1 MRQGECRTLGSTGT
15 AGKGSGGLVGRGA
28 TADGQ
33 PRDAAGDGPSGPPGD
48 EAERALVRR
57 ARRGDREA
65 FDLLLG
71 PLVQPLY
78 QFACR
83 VLGDRDLAEDVVQES
98 LVKAYTGIA
107 RFRGEA
113 RFSTWVF
120 RIVHN
125 ACTDAVRYRARRPQ
139 VPLTQPSEDNDAAER
154 ELVEPAPGPDA
165 VVLERMGTEV
175 ILEAIADLPHDQ
187 RVLVVLRD
195 VQGYAY
201 EEVAAMSGEPL
212 GTVKSR
218 LHRAR
223 AALRAALVPRGVEPL
238 SRPGVHPGGSVP
250 GAPLGRQGG

>member
-1 MRQGECRTLGSTGT
+1 ML
-15 AGKGSGGLVGRGA
+15 
-28 TADGQ
+28 
-33 PRDAAGDGPSGPPGD
+33 
-48 EAERALVRR
+48 
-57 ARRGDREA
+57 
-65 FDLLLG
+65 
-71 PLVQPLY
+71 QPLY
-78 QFACR
+78 LFACR
-83 VLGDRDLAEDVVQES
+83 VLGDRDLAEDVVQEA

-107 RFRGEA
+107 RFRGDA

-125 ACTDAVRYRARRPQ
+125 ACTDAVRYRARRPH
-139 VPLTQPSEDNDAAER
+139 VPLAQPSGDDEPGER

-165 VVLERMGTEV
+165 VALERLASQV
-175 ILEAIADLPHDQ
+175 ILDAIADLPHDQ

-223 AALRAALVPRGVEPL
+223 AALRTALTSRGVEPFAP
-238 SRPGVHPGGSVP
+238 PGVHSDGSVP
-250 GAPLGRQGG
+250 GARSGRQGG

>member
-1 MRQGECRTLGSTGT
+1 M
-15 AGKGSGGLVGRGA
+15 VGRGA
-28 TADGQ
+28 TAGEQ
-33 PRDAAGDGPSGPPGD
+33 ARDAAGDGPSGPPLD
-48 EAERALVRR
+48 EAERTLILR

-71 PLVQPLY
+71 PMIQSLY

-83 VLGDRDLAEDVVQES
+83 VLGDRDLAEDVVQEA

-107 RFRGEA
+107 RFRGDA

-125 ACTDAVRYRARRPQ
+125 VCTDAVRYRARRPH
-139 VPLTQPSEDNDAAER
+139 VPLVRPSEDDDAGER
-154 ELVEPAPGPDA
+154 DLVEPAPGPDA
-165 VVLERMGTEV
+165 VVLERLGMEV
-175 ILEAIADLPHDQ
+175 ILKAIADLPQDQ
-187 RVLVVLRD
+187 RILVVLRD

-201 EEVAAMSGEPL
+201 EEVAALSGEPL

-223 AALRAALVPRGVEPL
+223 AALRAALVPRGREPFP
-238 SRPGVHPGGSVP
+238 RPGVHPGGSAP
-250 GAPLGRQGG
+250 GAPPGRQGG